1 MVPNSVRFAV
11 VGAMAGVAAPL
22 GLLVYGLFFGRAVD
36 PLQLGPVLLAGAVVG
51 LATAGWWLGR
61 KQDVLVRRNRGLEEL
76 VTQLRAL
83 STTDPL
89 TGIANR
95 RALDDRLVAELARA
109 SRYATPLALVMID
122 LDLFKDL
129 NDRFGHQV
137 GDAMLK
143 EVGGI
148 LASERRLGDFVARYG
163 GEEFVAVLPHA
174 DGVAAQ
180 GWAERVRSRI
190 EGVAIEVGGEL
201 ARVTASFGVATATS
215 HDETSETL
223 LTSADQALYEA
234 KTRGRNRS
242 VLARQ
247 QASSAMRPAPHAK
260 RAR

>member
-1 MVPNSVRFAV
+1 MVPHSVRFAV
-11 VGAMAGVAAPL
+11 IGAVAGVAAPL
-22 GLLVYGLFFGRAVD
+22 GVLMYG
-36 PLQLGPVLLAGAVVG
+36 LLAGTPVDPRLHLPLLTTGGGIA
-51 LATAGWWLGR
+51 LATAGWLLGR
-61 KQDVLVRRNRGLEEL
+61 QQDRLLRRNRVLEEL
-76 VTQLRAL
+76 VNQLRAL

-95 RALDDRLVAELARA
+95 RALDDRLGAELARA
-109 SRYATPLALVMID
+109 SRYGTPLALVMVD

-129 NDRFGHQV
+129 NDRLGHQV

-174 DGVAAQ
+174 DGAAAQ

-190 EGVAIEVGGEL
+190 EAVAIEVGGEL

-223 LTSADQALYEA
+223 LAAADQALYEA

-242 VLARQ
+242 VLAHQ
-247 QASSAMRPAPHAK
+247 QAPRRSAPQAK